1 MTDCLRGP
9 SWKPS
14 SQVEVKEGTPRDKP
28 FKGITT
34 QINLAELSRTIT
46 KPGPCSFGGCYY
58 MLLLA
63 GFTSHIRLLG
73 SKRSRK
79 CNPQSVI
86 NWNTPLSI
94 SMGDRIDLAGA
105 VVDSPLP
112 FAGIMLAKVG
122 QSGSHRFILKTT
134 TSSP

>member
-1 MTDCLRGP
+1 MDGLGEIPWIATGP
-9 SWKPS
+9 RQKVMDSDGLSFWAMISRKPS

-46 KPGPCSFGGCYY
+46 KLGPCSFGGCYY

-63 GFTSHIRLLG
+63 GFTSHIKLLA

-86 NWNTPLSI
+86 NWNTPPTNFN
-94 SMGDRIDLAGA
+94 G
-105 VVDSPLP
+105 
-112 FAGIMLAKVG
+112 GIVLTLRV
-122 QSGSHRFILKTT
+122 L
-134 TSSP
+134 